1 MIPKRNPVKS
11 KMKFWTTVS
20 AMFVLYCGGP
30 YGIEEVVAQSG
41 PTIAIFGLLFMAVFW
56 GIPGVM
62 QNSELISAIPM
73 EGGVYQWYKKS
84 WGAYWGFQL
93 GWLEWVTWMFDAAL
107 YPTLLAEYFIIFIWP
122 EAPFHVAWGL
132 TLSVIWLTVFVNIR
146 GIDFVGPLF
155 NILIWMQIIPVIFII
170 YYGIGF
176 IDLNVYGALHLPP
189 ETDLTQAVVFAL
201 IFGMWNFS
209 GYSGL
214 AAAADEIEDTKTN
227 YPKALIITLMISVV
241 AYVIPLMIGIAVDP
255 NWDQWNEAQLNL
267 VALALGGTAFA
278 WWFNLA
284 AQTSNFGLINGEML
298 LMSHLLKAISDDGHL
313 PSHISKTNL
322 KYGTPV
328 GALVTQGLV
337 LSIMTMGMNFVDL
350 LVVGTWI
357 SIPLY
362 IIGFFVFISLRYTQ
376 PDLPRPFKV
385 SGGMIFPWITVIVP
399 TIIALFIFIYSP
411 NQYLFQSIPLLLSGF
426 VIYWGWNKFKSSK

>member
-1 MIPKRNPVKS
+1 MIPKRNPAKS

-41 PTIAIFGLLFMAVFW
+41 PTIAIFGLLFMAIFW
-56 GIPGVM
+56 GIPGVL
-62 QNSELISAIPM
+62 QNSELISAIPI

-84 WGAYWGFQL
+84 WGPYWGFQL

-122 EAPFHVAWGL
+122 EAPFLVAWGL
-132 TLSVIWLTVFVNIR
+132 ALSVIWLTVFVNIR

-155 NILIWMQIIPVIFII
+155 NILIWMQIIPVILII

-176 IDLNVYGALHLPP
+176 IDLDVYGSLHLPP

-214 AAAADEIEDTKTN
+214 AAAADEIEDTETN
-227 YPKALIITLMISVV
+227 YPKALIITLMVSVV

-313 PSHISKTNL
+313 PSLISKTNH

-328 GALVTQGLV
+328 GALVTQGLL

-376 PDLPRPFKV
+376 PDLTRPFKV

-426 VIYWGWNKFKSSK
+426 VIYWGWNRFKSSK

>member
-1 MIPKRNPVKS
+1 MR
-11 KMKFWTTVS
+11 FWTTVS
-20 AMFVLYCGGP
+20 AMFVIYCGGP

-41 PTIAIFGLLFMAVFW
+41 PTLAIFGLLFMAVFW
-56 GIPGVM
+56 GIPGVL

-84 WGAYWGFQL
+84 WGDYWGFQL
-93 GWLEWVTWMFDAAL
+93 GWLEWLTWMFDAAL
-107 YPTLLAEYFIIFIWP
+107 YPTLLAEYFVIFIWP
-122 EAPFHVAWGL
+122 EAPVSVSWGL
-132 TLSVIWLTVFVNIR
+132 TLSMIWLTVIVNLR
-146 GIDFVGPLF
+146 GVELVGPLF
-155 NILIWMQIIPVIFII
+155 NVLTWLQIIPVILFV
-170 YYGIGF
+170 YYGVGL
-176 IDLNVYGALHLPP
+176 IDLDVYTSLHLPP
-189 ETDLTQAVVFAL
+189 QTDLTTAVVFAL
-201 IFGMWNFS
+201 IFGVWNFS

-214 AAAADEIEDTKTN
+214 ASAADEIEDIESN
-227 YPKALIITLMISVV
+227 YPKALTVTLMLSVV
-241 AYVIPLMIGIAVDP
+241 VYVIPLMIGIAVNP
-255 NWDQWNEAQLNL
+255 NWNLWSEAQLNL

-313 PSHISKTNL
+313 PNFISKTNS
-322 KYGTPV
+322 KYDTPV

-337 LSIMTMGMNFVDL
+337 LSIMTMSMNFVDL

-362 IIGFFVFISLRYTQ
+362 IIGFFVFISLRYTH
-376 PDLPRPFKV
+376 PELPRPFKV

-399 TIIALFIFIYSP
+399 TFIALFIFIYTP
-411 NQYLFQSIPLLLSGF
+411 NQYLFESVPLLLSGF
-426 VIYWGWNKFKSSK
+426 VIYWVWNRFKSSK

>member
-1 MIPKRNPVKS
+1 MR
-11 KMKFWTTVS
+11 FWTTVS
-20 AMFVLYCGGP
+20 AMFVIYCGGP

-41 PTIAIFGLLFMAVFW
+41 PTLAIFGLLFMAVFW
-56 GIPGVM
+56 GIPGVL

-84 WGAYWGFQL
+84 WGDYWGFQL
-93 GWLEWVTWMFDAAL
+93 GWLEWLTWMFDAAL
-107 YPTLLAEYFIIFIWP
+107 YPTLLAEYFVIFIWP
-122 EAPFHVAWGL
+122 EAPVSVSWGL
-132 TLSVIWLTVFVNIR
+132 TLSMFWLTVIVNLR
-146 GIDFVGPLF
+146 GVELVGPLF
-155 NILIWMQIIPVIFII
+155 NVLTWLQIIPVILFV
-170 YYGIGF
+170 YYGVGL
-176 IDLNVYGALHLPP
+176 IDLDVYTSLHLPP
-189 ETDLTQAVVFAL
+189 QTDLTTAVVFAL
-201 IFGMWNFS
+201 IFGVWNFS

-214 AAAADEIEDTKTN
+214 ASAADEIEDIESN
-227 YPKALIITLMISVV
+227 YPKALTVTLMLSVV
-241 AYVIPLMIGIAVDP
+241 VYVIPLMIGIAVNP
-255 NWDQWNEAQLNL
+255 NWNLWSEAQLNL

-313 PSHISKTNL
+313 PNFISKTNS
-322 KYGTPV
+322 KYDTPV

-337 LSIMTMGMNFVDL
+337 LSIMTMSMNFVDL

-362 IIGFFVFISLRYTQ
+362 IIGFFVFISLRYTH
-376 PDLPRPFKV
+376 PELPRPFKV

-399 TIIALFIFIYSP
+399 TFIALFIFIYTP
-411 NQYLFQSIPLLLSGF
+411 NQYLFESVPLLLSGF
-426 VIYWGWNKFKSSK
+426 VIYWVWNRFKSSK

>member
-227 YPKALIITLMISVV
+227 YPKALVITLMISVV

-426 VIYWGWNKFKSSK
+426 VTYWGWNKFKSSK

>member
-1 MIPKRNPVKS
+1 MR
-11 KMKFWTTVS
+11 FWTTVS
-20 AMFVLYCGGP
+20 AMFVIYCGGP

-41 PTIAIFGLLFMAVFW
+41 PTLAIFGLLFMAVFW
-56 GIPGVM
+56 GIPGVL

-84 WGAYWGFQL
+84 WGDYWGFQL
-93 GWLEWVTWMFDAAL
+93 GWLEWLTWMFDAAL
-107 YPTLLAEYFIIFIWP
+107 YPTLLAEYFVIFIWP
-122 EAPFHVAWGL
+122 EAPVSVSWGL
-132 TLSVIWLTVFVNIR
+132 TLSMIWLTVIVNLR
-146 GIDFVGPLF
+146 GVELVGPLF
-155 NILIWMQIIPVIFII
+155 NVLTWLQIIPVILFV
-170 YYGIGF
+170 YYGVGL
-176 IDLNVYGALHLPP
+176 IDLDVYTSLHLPP
-189 ETDLTQAVVFAL
+189 QTDLTTAVVFAL
-201 IFGMWNFS
+201 IFGVWNFS

-214 AAAADEIEDTKTN
+214 ASAADEIEDIESN
-227 YPKALIITLMISVV
+227 YPKALIVTLMLSVV
-241 AYVIPLMIGIAVDP
+241 VYVIPLMIGVAVNP
-255 NWDQWNEAQLNL
+255 NWNLWSEAQLNL

-313 PSHISKTNL
+313 PNFISKTNS
-322 KYGTPV
+322 KYDTPV

-337 LSIMTMGMNFVDL
+337 LSIMTMSMNFVDL

-362 IIGFFVFISLRYTQ
+362 IIGFFVFISLRYTH
-376 PDLPRPFKV
+376 PELPRPFKV

-399 TIIALFIFIYSP
+399 TFIALFIFIYTP
-411 NQYLFQSIPLLLSGF
+411 NQYLFESVPLLLSGF
-426 VIYWGWNKFKSSK
+426 VIYWVWNRFKSSK

>member
-1 MIPKRNPVKS
+1 MR
-11 KMKFWTTVS
+11 FWTTVS
-20 AMFVLYCGGP
+20 AMFVIYCGGP

-41 PTIAIFGLLFMAVFW
+41 PTLAIFGLLFMAVFW
-56 GIPGVM
+56 GIPGVL

-84 WGAYWGFQL
+84 WGDYWGFQL
-93 GWLEWVTWMFDAAL
+93 GWLEWLTWMFDAAL
-107 YPTLLAEYFIIFIWP
+107 YPTLLAEYFVIFIWP
-122 EAPFHVAWGL
+122 EAPVSVSWGL
-132 TLSVIWLTVFVNIR
+132 TLSMIWLTVIVNLR
-146 GIDFVGPLF
+146 GVELVGPLF
-155 NILIWMQIIPVIFII
+155 NVLTWLQIIPVILFV
-170 YYGIGF
+170 YYGVGL
-176 IDLNVYGALHLPP
+176 IDLDVYTSLHLPP
-189 ETDLTQAVVFAL
+189 QTDLTTAVVFAL
-201 IFGMWNFS
+201 IFGVWNFS

-214 AAAADEIEDTKTN
+214 ASAADEIEDIESN
-227 YPKALIITLMISVV
+227 YPKALIVTLMLSVV
-241 AYVIPLMIGIAVDP
+241 VYVIPLMIGIAVNP
-255 NWDQWNEAQLNL
+255 NWNLWSEAQLNL

-313 PSHISKTNL
+313 PNFISKTNS
-322 KYGTPV
+322 KYDTPV

-337 LSIMTMGMNFVDL
+337 LSIMTMSMNFMDL

-362 IIGFFVFISLRYTQ
+362 IIGFFVFISLRYTH
-376 PDLPRPFKV
+376 PELPRPFKV

-399 TIIALFIFIYSP
+399 TFIALFIFIYTP
-411 NQYLFQSIPLLLSGF
+411 NQYLFESVPLLLSGF
-426 VIYWGWNKFKSSK
+426 VIYWVWNRFKSSK